1 MRETRAWAG
10 SLLRCR
16 GPLAACGR
24 CPDASVL
31 ETGRSP
37 RQLRF
42 SPIALAF
49 RRRRKMLSISSRTW
63 TSPLF
68 TSVYGAI
75 ALGTFL
81 GFAGPFGSFRSLADP
96 QRYAFWFGCVATG
109 YGLAIATLQILRP
122 AAAFARL
129 PKVVAIV
136 LVGLISTLPMM
147 FVVAWALE
155 AVLPGRSTPPGR
167 LVSLYFSVASVQL
180 IIAGIAVW
188 PFLGSHGPA
197 RPAEDPDTDQFFE
210 RVPDRLGRDLL
221 AVEAQDHYLLVHTR
235 RGSAL
240 INMRLSEAIRIL
252 PPQLGFQAHRRW
264 WVARKEVAGLRRDGH
279 QTLIE
284 LTGGLTVPVGRTYL
298 AAVRSSLEARGA

>member
-1 MRETRAWAG
+1 M
-10 SLLRCR
+10 
-16 GPLAACGR
+16 P
-24 CPDASVL
+24 
-31 ETGRSP
+31 
-37 RQLRF
+37 
-42 SPIALAF
+42 
-49 RRRRKMLSISSRTW
+49 SISSRTW

-75 ALGTFL
+75 ALGVFL
-81 GFAGPFGSFRSLADP
+81 GFAGPFGSFQSLAAP
-96 QRYAFWFGCVATG
+96 PRYAFWFGLVATG

-129 PKVVAIV
+129 PKVAAIV

-147 FVVAWALE
+147 FVVAWALD
-155 AVLPGRSTPPGR
+155 VVFGRSTPPGR
-167 LVSLYFSVASVQL
+167 LVSLYLSVAAVQL
-180 IIAGIAVW
+180 VIAGVAAW
-188 PFLGSHGPA
+188 PFLAPR
-197 RPAEDPDTDQFFE
+197 RPAPAADDLNTDPFFE
-210 RVPDRLGRDLL
+210 RIPDRLGRDLL
-221 AVEAQDHYLLVHTR
+221 ALEAQDHYLMVHTR

-240 INMRLSEAIRIL
+240 IYMRLGEAVQIL

-298 AAVRSSLEARGA
+298 AAVRSGLEAHRA